1 MAESRQKSTT
11 STKSTMGKVTRGS
24 RAASNTTVKLDV
36 LDTQGKVVDTL
47 TVPSEMFDAPD
58 NPTLVAQAVRVYQ
71 FNQRQGTL
79 STKSRG
85 DINAS
90 TKKVWRQKGT
100 GRARHGAK
108 SAPIFVGGGVAFG
121 PKPRDFSLK
130 LPQKMKQKA
139 LFSVLTT
146 KRKENAL
153 KIISGMGTMDAKTK
167 QAVAV
172 FSSLSLTPAEKNVLF
187 ITDGKTDSVYKAVRN
202 IHGVEVISASLLNTY
217 AVLKGSTIVFTKEGM
232 ESFLNR
238 QTKKN

>member
-1 MAESRQKSTT
+1 MAESK
-11 STKSTMGKVTRGS
+11 TKAVKTPVKTKNMKV
-24 RAASNTTVKLDV
+24 DV
-36 LDTQGKVVDTL
+36 LDIKGKVVESL
-47 TVPSEMFDAPD
+47 SLPAEIFNVEE
-58 NPTLVAQAVRVYQ
+58 NPTLVAQAVRVYL

-85 DINAS
+85 DITAS

-139 LFSVLTT
+139 LFSALTS
-146 KRKENAL
+146 KVKENAL
-153 KIISGMGTMDAKTK
+153 KVVSGMSEMEPKTK
-167 QAVAV
+167 QAAAV
-172 FSSLSLTPAEKNVLF
+172 FTSLSLTPSKKKVLF
-187 ITDGKTDSVYKAVRN
+187 VTDGKTESVYKAVRN
-202 IHGVEVISASLLNTY
+202 IEGVEVISSSLLNTY
-217 AVLKGSTIVFTKEGM
+217 AVLKGTSVLFTKEAM
-232 ESFLNR
+232 NAFIES